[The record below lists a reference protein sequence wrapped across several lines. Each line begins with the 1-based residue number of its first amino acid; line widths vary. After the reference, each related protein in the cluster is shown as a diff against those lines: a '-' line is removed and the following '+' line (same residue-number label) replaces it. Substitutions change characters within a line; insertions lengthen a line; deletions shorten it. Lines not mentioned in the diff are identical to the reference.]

1 MKKFIPALLIATILF
16 TGCTGPFALTKNL
29 HKWQTN
35 VSDDLWAEEGV
46 FLACVIIPVY
56 EVCVLGDAIIFN
68 SIEFW
73 GGENPI
79 QSASAPAGNEM
90 CLRSVAE
97 QMPL

>member
-16 TGCTGPFALTKNL
+16 TGCTGPFNLTKSV
-29 HKWQTN
+29 HKWQTT
-35 VSDDLWAEEGV
+35 VSEERWYQELA
-46 FLACVIIPVY
+46 FLGCAFFIYPFTA
-56 EVCVLGDAIIFN
+56 LGDAILLN

-79 QSASAPAGNEM
+79 KTATGPVGNEM

-97 QMPL
+97 QM

>member
-1 MKKFIPALLIATILF
+1 MKKFIPALLIASVLLA
-16 TGCTGPFALTKNL
+16 GCTGPFQLTKNL

-35 VSDDLWAEEGV
+35 VSEERWTEEVV
-46 FLACVIIPVY
+46 FLGCVIIPVY
-56 EVCVLGDAIIFN
+56 ELCTLADVLIFN

-79 QSASAPAGNEM
+79 QKASAPVGNEM

-97 QMPL
+97 QM

>member
-1 MKKFIPALLIATILF
+1 MKKVIPALLIASILL

-29 HKWQTN
+29 HNWQTSPDN
-35 VSDDLWAEEGV
+35 KWGDEAI
-46 FLACVIIPVY
+46 FLGCVILPIY
-56 EVCVLGDAIIFN
+56 SLAMLGDAIIFN

-79 QSASAPAGNEM
+79 KSTSASAPHGNEM

-97 QMPL
+97 QM

>member
-1 MKKFIPALLIATILF
+1 MKKLIPALVIASILL

-29 HKWQTN
+29 HKWQTSSKDKWVN
-35 VSDDLWAEEGV
+35 EVV
-46 FLACVIIPVY
+46 FLGCAIFQVY
-56 EVCVLGDAIIFN
+56 GICCLGDALIFN

-79 QSASAPAGNEM
+79 KSASAPQGNEM

-97 QMPL
+97 KM

>member
-1 MKKFIPALLIATILF
+1 MKKLIPALLVGSILL

-29 HKWQTN
+29 HKWQTS
-35 VSDDLWAEEGV
+35 SDDKWIDEIA
-46 FLACVIIPVY
+46 FLGCVILPVY
-56 EVCVLGDAIIFN
+56 GLATLGDALIFN

-79 QSASAPAGNEM
+79 QSAKAPVGNEM

-97 QMPL
+97 KM

>member
-1 MKKFIPALLIATILF
+1 MKKFIPALLVAGILL
-16 TGCTGPFALTKNL
+16 TGCTGPFQLTKNL

-35 VSDDLWAEEGV
+35 VSEDRWAEEVV
-46 FLACVIIPVY
+46 FLGCAIFQVY
-56 EVCVLGDAIIFN
+56 SICCLGDALIFN

-79 QSASAPAGNEM
+79 KSASAPHGDEM

-97 QMPL
+97 EM

>member
-1 MKKFIPALLIATILF
+1 MKKFIPALIVASILF

-29 HKWQTN
+29 HKWQTT
-35 VSDDLWAEEGV
+35 VSDDQWAQEGV
-46 FLACVIIPVY
+46 FLACVILPVY
-56 EVCVLGDAIIFN
+56 GICTLGDALIFN

-79 QSASAPAGNEM
+79 QSASAPTGNEM

-97 QMPL
+97 KM

>member
-1 MKKFIPALLIATILF
+1 MKKFIPALLIASVLL

-35 VSDDLWAEEGV
+35 VSEDPWAEEVV
-46 FLACVIIPVY
+46 FLGCAIFQVY
-56 EVCVLGDAIIFN
+56 SVCMLGDALIFN

-79 QSASAPAGNEM
+79 QKASAPVGNEM

-97 QMPL
+97 QM